1 MRILRAVIGLI
12 IAVPLV
18 LAGFTIA
25 ERVFGQSAV
34 GAGVTARG
42 TATVVSCASAGLV
55 DGFVVGSNEVC
66 ELAVEWDDGRTG
78 TATSR
83 HSRFTPGEVDVPA
96 VERQVVV
103 SKGNTEPSVYP
114 ADDEPSAV
122 GAYASLVGLCL
133 LAAVVLL
140 VALRAP
146 ARSREPKQKR

>member
-1 MRILRAVIGLI
+1 MRILRAVIGLL

-18 LAGFTIA
+18 LAGFTIS
-25 ERVFGQSAV
+25 ERAFGQSAV
-34 GAGVTARG
+34 GTEISARG
-42 TATVVSCASAGLV
+42 TATVVSCTSDGFI

-78 TATSR
+78 TATSE
-83 HSRFTPGEVDVPA
+83 HSRFVQGEVDVPA

-133 LAAVVLL
+133 LAAIVLL
-140 VALRAP
+140 VAFRAP
-146 ARSREPKQKR
+146 AKSREPGQRG